1 MNNKLVII
9 KDDTIIR
16 EIENINYVLRGDK
29 NIIFTDLVIIENDW
43 DKAKEYF
50 TINSDNLLELKIVY
64 GSEIIIHLSNMR
76 IKNIDVDINDK
87 YLNIIFVRRKQ
98 WLKLLHMKIILYD
111 WNK

>member
-98 WLKLLHMKIILYD
+98 
-111 WNK
+111 